1 MNVATIAMVGLELAS
16 YRLHTRPPQAPPGEH
31 LFRIEV
37 VTPRH
42 RADNV
47 SNLSH
52 DLRGAAAPNA
62 SVLAVAT
69 VVLNFF
75 RTLNLA
81 ERCPARSQAVAFVMS
96 LSFSICMLR

>member
-69 VVLNFF
+69 
-75 RTLNLA
+75 R
-81 ERCPARSQAVAFVMS
+81 
-96 LSFSICMLR
+96 

>member
-52 DLRGAAAPNA
+52 DLRGAAAPNLSQVGLGNCA
-62 SVLAVAT
+62 PRRAGAT
-69 VVLNFF
+69 NDG
-75 RTLNLA
+75 R
-81 ERCPARSQAVAFVMS
+81 
-96 LSFSICMLR
+96 